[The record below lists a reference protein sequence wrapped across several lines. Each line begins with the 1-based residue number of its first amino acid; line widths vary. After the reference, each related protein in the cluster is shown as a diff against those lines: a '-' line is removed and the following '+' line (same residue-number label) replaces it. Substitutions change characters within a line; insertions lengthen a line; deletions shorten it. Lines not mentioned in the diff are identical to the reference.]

1 LKAQTIN
8 RHQLLRGQFAGD
20 NAIRPPWSIDE
31 LAFTENCTR
40 CYKCADVCHSH
51 LIVKGSGGFPE
62 ISFNRQGCDFC
73 ESCVRA
79 CPEDVLYIDEINN
92 QAAWQQTAEI
102 SNECFSMRGIVC
114 RSCGEICE
122 SRAIQFKPDIGGRTQ
137 VILNTTACN
146 GCGECVHVCP
156 AGAIKISKDSAM
168 GKNHE

>member
-1 LKAQTIN
+1 MKAQTIN
-8 RHQLLRGQFAGD
+8 RHQLLRGQFEGEET
-20 NAIRPPWSIDE
+20 IRPPWSVSE

-40 CYKCADVCHSH
+40 CYECANVCHSN

-73 ESCVRA
+73 EACVQA
-79 CPEDVLYIDEINN
+79 CSEDVLHIDRQN
-92 QAAWQQTAEI
+92 QQNAWQHIAVI
-102 SNECFSMRGIVC
+102 NDECFSARGIVC

-122 SRAIQFKPDIGGRTQ
+122 SRAIQFKPGIAGRTQ
-137 VILNTTACN
+137 VNLNTAACN